1 MRFGVIILP
10 EHRWSDAAPLWR
22 RAEELGFDH
31 AWTFDHITWGGLP
44 DSRWFAAVPTL
55 TAAAM
60 VTERIRLGTLVAT
73 PNNHHPVQ
81 FQREVLALDDI
92 SGGRLLLGLGSG
104 GELDAGILG
113 ETLALRD
120 RTARFHEFTALLD
133 RLLREEVVTGQ
144 GRFYGAR
151 EVRMRPG
158 PARGQPDDNR
168 IPQVIAANGPRA
180 IRLAVDRGDA
190 WLTNGATA
198 ETVDAWWDNVA
209 GRCHVADKALAAAGL
224 ERHTLRRFLNL
235 DDLPTYALTS
245 VAAFEDAVGRA
256 DELGFTDVT
265 VPWPRPDGPFRGDVA
280 VLEAAA
286 TDVLPRWQAG

>member
-1 MRFGVIILP
+1 MRIGVIILP
-10 EHRWSDAAPLWR
+10 DRSWSETAPLWR
-22 RAEELGFDH
+22 RAEELGFAH

-60 VTERIRLGTLVAT
+60 VTERIGLGTLVAT

-81 FQREVLALDDI
+81 FEREVLALDDI

-104 GELDAGILG
+104 GDLDAGILG
-113 ETLALRD
+113 ETWALRD

-133 RLLREEVVTGQ
+133 RLLRQEVVSER
-144 GRFYGAR
+144 GRFYGACQ
-151 EVRMRPG
+151 VRTTG
-158 PARGQPDDNR
+158 APARGGPDGSR
-168 IPQVIAANGPRA
+168 IPLVIAANGPRA

-190 WLTNGATA
+190 WLTNGGPA
-198 ETVDAWWDNVA
+198 EAHEAWWDNVVK
-209 GRCHVADKALAAAGL
+209 RCHVADEALEAAGR

-245 VAAFEDAVGRA
+245 VGAFEDAVGRA
-256 DELGFTDVT
+256 DGLGFTDVV
-265 VPWPRPDGPFRGDVA
+265 VPWPRASHPFKGDVA
-280 VLEAAA
+280 TVEEVAD
-286 TDVLPRWQAG
+286 TILPRWQG